1 MVQEIKA
8 TLVEARNKQVNECQ
22 RLISDKQKEL
32 DNALLEVTQLKAQ
45 MDKRVEETKRKQW
58 VSDAKTVGQ

>member
-8 TLVEARNKQVNECQ
+8 TLVEARNKQVTECQ
-22 RLISDKQKEL
+22 RLISEKQKEL

-45 MDKRVEETKRKQW
+45 MDKRVEEPKRKQW

>member
-8 TLVEARNKQVNECQ
+8 TLVEARNKQVTECQ
-22 RLISDKQKEL
+22 RLISEKQKEL